1 MPDKKTDENYMSIAL
16 DLAAMGQGRTSPNP
30 MVGAV
35 IVKEGKIVGKG
46 WHKKAGTPHGEAV
59 ALTNAGASAE
69 GGTLYVNLEPC
80 CHRDKLT
87 PPCTDAILK
96 SGIRRVVVGMEDPNP
111 KVSGKGI
118 EILREA
124 GLQVDVGVLK
134 ERCER
139 LNRVFAKFISTRMPF
154 VTLKVAQT
162 LDGKIAT
169 STGESKWI
177 TGPEARKHGHMLRNF
192 SDAIIVGIGT
202 VLRDDPSL
210 TTRLEDVENARDPE
224 RIILDSTLRIPLDAK
239 VLNVQSKARTY
250 IATTLAAPTAKI
262 KELKKKGAEILMM
275 EGDAIKLPLLMEEL
289 GKMGLINVLVEGGSR
304 VNVEALRCGVVDKA
318 MFFIAPKILGGDDAR
333 GSIGGSSPESLD
345 MAIPLFDM
353 RFSKLGEDLLVE
365 GFLKKRAE
373 RPEEAGRPQPVERQ
387 NGEEEAHA
395 EKDRRRRRRKRHKK

>member
-1 MPDKKTDENYMSIAL
+1 MSDKKSDENYMSIAL
-16 DLAAMGQGRTSPNP
+16 DLAAKGQGRTSPNP

-35 IVKEGKIVGKG
+35 IVKDGKIVGKG
-46 WHKKAGTPHGEAV
+46 WHRKAGTPHGEAA
-59 ALTNAGASAE
+59 ALMDAGPNAE

-87 PPCTDAILK
+87 PPCTDAILG
-96 SGIRRVVVGMEDPNP
+96 SRIRRVVVGMPDPNP
-111 KVSGKGI
+111 KVAGKGI
-118 EILREA
+118 DTLREA
-124 GLQVDVGVLK
+124 GVKVDVGVLR

-139 LNRVFAKFISTRMPF
+139 LNRVFTKFITTRMPF

-177 TGPEARKHGHMLRNF
+177 TGPEARKHGHMLRNVA
-192 SDAIIVGIGT
+192 DAIIVGIGT

-239 VLNVQSKARTY
+239 VLNVQSKAKTY

-262 KELKKKGAEILMM
+262 KEIKKKGAEILMM

-289 GKMGLINVLVEGGSR
+289 GKMGLINVIVEGGSR
-304 VNVEALRCGVVDKA
+304 VNAEALRSGVVDKA
-318 MFFIAPKILGGDDAR
+318 AFFIAPKILGGDDAR

-345 MAIPLFDM
+345 MAIPLLDM
-353 RFSKLGEDLLVE
+353 RFTRLGEDLLVE
-365 GFLKKRAE
+365 GFLKRS
-373 RPEEAGRPQPVERQ
+373 EEYHPDQQQSSDRPQPVDRLPD
-387 NGEEEAHA
+387 
-395 EKDRRRRRRKRHKK
+395 DRRHRRRKRHKK